1 MNLYALPSPI
11 LLHTPLGICGITK
24 ATLANLSACAYVYNN
39 RGDDRERGGNFERS
53 SEWKMARDRIRLGL
67 GATKVLAGVWE
78 GARGTER
85 ELKTIA
91 RGVFANSA
99 TRRGE
104 GRSAIPG
111 SGGVREKGADGG
123 YVGMGTRTEFEWV
136 GRENRN
142 AMSDGFEENFRAG
155 ELEYLEILNGLAVG
169 TNVGM
174 VGSGGASNGC

>member
-1 MNLYALPSPI
+1 MNLYALPSSI

-39 RGDDRERGGNFERS
+39 RGDDRERGGNLERS

-91 RGVFANSA
+91 RGVFANG
-99 TRRGE
+99 TRREESRMTILGTRGASEE
-104 GRSAIPG
+104 GG
-111 SGGVREKGADGG
+111 NGG
-123 YVGMGTRTEFEWV
+123 YVGMGTRTEFEGI
-136 GRENRN
+136 GRENGY
-142 AMSDGFEENFRAG
+142 STGDGFEENFRAG
-155 ELEYLEILNGLAVG
+155 EFEYLGILNGLAVG

-174 VGSGGASNGC
+174 VGNGGASNGC

>member
-1 MNLYALPSPI
+1 MNLYALPSSI

-39 RGDDRERGGNFERS
+39 RGDDRERGGNLERS

-85 ELKTIA
+85 ELKAIA
-91 RGVFANSA
+91 RGVFANG
-99 TRRGE
+99 TRREESRMTILGTRGASEE
-104 GRSAIPG
+104 GG
-111 SGGVREKGADGG
+111 NGG
-123 YVGMGTRTEFEWV
+123 YVGMGTRTEFEGI
-136 GRENRN
+136 GRENGY
-142 AMSDGFEENFRAG
+142 STGDGFEENFRAG
-155 ELEYLEILNGLAVG
+155 EFEYLGILNGLAVG

-174 VGSGGASNGC
+174 VGNGGASNGC